1 MNRNLEEIR
10 RRNLLGKREVVRKPP
25 AAFKK
30 PPVNKVTSIDFLHS
44 IERSIQITDPNQV
57 DERYRSA
64 YDQQVV
70 IAQKDKEVP
79 FRSES
84 IEGDKLFSFE

>member
-10 RRNLLGKREVVRKPP
+10 RKNLLGKREVIHKPP

-30 PPVNKVTSIDFLHS
+30 PPVNKVISIDFFYL
-44 IERSIQITDPNQV
+44 IQWIVQVIDPNQV

-70 IAQKDKEVP
+70 IAQKEREVIIRRSLIEDDKWFP
-79 FRSES
+79 F
-84 IEGDKLFSFE
+84 